1 MQLFSKDAFAFRE
14 QFQNLK
20 KVQSICLCGL
30 FVAAYVAL
38 SFFSIKMTEFL
49 EFRFAFLAL
58 AAAAA
63 CGGPVMGMAAGLTG
77 DVISFFAA
85 PQTGPF
91 FPGFTISYAILGFLF
106 GLILYRAKI
115 TPLRAFAAGLA
126 EFIIACTLNTMWLH
140 FMYGMEWE
148 YLFTIRLIKNT
159 VSLGVNSVLLFVFMK
174 AISRN
179 ILTVS
184 PALKASRQ

>member
-49 EFRFAFLAL
+49 
-58 AAAAA
+58 
-63 CGGPVMGMAAGLTG
+63 

-174 AISRN
+174 AFSRI

>member
-1 MQLFSKDAFAFRE
+1 MSSAFSQLPRQAPFS
-14 QFQNLK
+14 
-20 KVQSICLCGL
+20 
-30 FVAAYVAL
+30 
-38 SFFSIKMTEFL
+38 
-49 EFRFAFLAL
+49 LAL
-58 AAAAA
+58 PSATRFS
-63 CGGPVMGMAAGLTG
+63 V
-77 DVISFFAA
+77 F
-85 PQTGPF
+85 
-91 FPGFTISYAILGFLF
+91 F

-174 AISRN
+174 AFSRI

>member
-1 MQLFSKDAFAFRE
+1 MCGGDRAGTVSILFILPDTLTGGVFFMQLFSKDAFAFRE

-77 DVISFFAA
+77 DVISF
-85 PQTGPF
+85 
-91 FPGFTISYAILGFLF
+91 
-106 GLILYRAKI
+106 
-115 TPLRAFAAGLA
+115 
-126 EFIIACTLNTMWLH
+126 
-140 FMYGMEWE
+140 
-148 YLFTIRLIKNT
+148 
-159 VSLGVNSVLLFVFMK
+159 SVFCS
-174 AISRN
+174 A
-179 ILTVS
+179 
-184 PALKASRQ
+184 